1 MNDEQKGGNISE
13 RVTIAGAELVDYV
26 KRLVEQGNVR
36 RLIIR
41 KPDGDVL
48 LEVPLTAGIAV
59 SGALALMVPVFAALG
74 AMAALVA
81 KVQVE
86 IVRSDEEDENQSS
99 E

>member
-1 MNDEQKGGNISE
+1 MNAGKKKRG
-13 RVTIAGAELVDYV
+13 VTEEVTLAGSELVDYV
-26 KRLVEQGNVR
+26 KKLIAEGKVR

-59 SGALALMVPVFAALG
+59 SGAVTLMAPVLAALG
-74 AMAALVA
+74 ALAALVA
-81 KVQVE
+81 KVRVD
-86 IVRSDEEDENQSS
+86 IVRADDDGDS